1 LDVAR
6 ERDDS
11 ARAFPNLDHASFEK
25 RCRHLN
31 RGRIVNEHGLE
42 ETETSITGKLAPGT
56 FAAWRLRHHTEY
68 PVFFPVA
75 QSNRRNRNVGLKHL
89 FRAVA

>member
-11 ARAFPNLDHASFEK
+11 ARAFPNLDHAFFEK

-68 PVFFPVA
+68 PPCF
-75 QSNRRNRNVGLKHL
+75 SLLHNRTAETRTSD
-89 FRAVA
+89 